1 MSYTIKEINSANC
14 YNLYTAV
21 GICDP
26 SQGQTVVNAWSSAFK
41 CTDTLY
47 FGDKDA
53 LQGSYLCY
61 ISYFLFYMYL
71 FF

>member
-47 FGDKDA
+47 FGDKGA
-53 LQGSYLCY
+53 L
-61 ISYFLFYMYL
+61 
-71 FF
+71 